1 MPKNRIPDLSIAHL
15 GMDPTSFTREQVEAK
30 VGKHLVEQ
38 VKLADQFVVDGNK
51 GTVVDW
57 DLVEN
62 EHYCTYEY
70 VLDVAWCD
78 REGNDIGQN
87 WLRQPEYLSKVRLA
101 GDHEQGFPEPSVS
114 NENDIEADV
123 KIVPLFQQEHDDF
136 DIEH

>member
-1 MPKNRIPDLSIAHL
+1 MATNRKPDSSIAHL
-15 GMDPTSFTREQVEAK
+15 GMDPTSLTREQVEAK
-30 VGKHLVEQ
+30 VGKHFVEQ
-38 VKLADQFVVDGNK
+38 VELADQYVVDGNR

-62 EHYCTYEY
+62 DHYCTYEY
-70 VLDVAWCD
+70 VLDVAWSD

-101 GDHEQGFPEPSVS
+101 GDHEQGFPDPSES
-114 NENDIEADV
+114 RENEVDTDS
-123 KIVPLFQQEHDDF
+123 KIVPLFEQEQGDF